1 MRIPQQGAGERPAEE
16 ETGGQKAM
24 RVMRSLAGVLGGA
37 AYAAGIS
44 GAAQNPWAG
53 PQALSQMRHQGM
65 NNEMKRMRMAAQTE
79 KIRRQQAIMTHMQQN
94 FSDMSD
100 PNQRQAAIQYL
111 MGQGA
116 FKFAETASTIFGQM
130 YGTAADDFQYASET
144 AIDPGTGGRVKV
156 TRQESQTGVLAD
168 RPHLGAPESGQTINV
183 GQPVGW
189 EEKSEARQYQALV
202 DGGMDQSLARDVIN
216 KEAFHVPMLGRY
228 VRGKGAFREKI
239 LGLVSFQE
247 TINRIWDAATRVG
260 KEHGE
265 TGRGTQLNAWVEK
278 MLTGAASPAVE
289 NYLNV
294 QQLAVAEFVK
304 AMSGAQASDKERAFL
319 NGLFPNIAELIDENG
334 QISETAEAKLAE
346 WRSRSID
353 YVLSNMEQGER
364 PAAQR
369 AYREFYENYSGSRGA
384 EGGGAPPPA
393 AALGGGSTGNV
404 TFTPQ
409 AR

>member
-1 MRIPQQGAGERPAEE
+1 MMDPRQTDEYGEPVEE

-37 AYAAGIS
+37 AYAAGVS

-53 PQALSQMRHQGM
+53 PQALAQLRKHGVDQEMRKMQMASQL
-65 NNEMKRMRMAAQTE
+65 ESKRRE
-79 KIRRQQAIMTHMQQN
+79 QQLMSHMQKN

-116 FKFAETASTIFGQM
+116 FEFAEKASTIFSQM
-130 YGTAADDFQYASET
+130 YPVAEPYQYASET
-144 AIDPGTGGRVKV
+144 VIGPDGNPIRA

-168 RPHLGAPESGQTINV
+168 RPHLGAPASGSTVNV
-183 GQPVGW
+183 GMPVGW
-189 EEKSEARQYQALV
+189 EEKSEASQYEALV
-202 DGGMDQSLARDVIN
+202 AGGMDQSLARDVVN

-228 VRGKGAFREKI
+228 VRGKGAFKEKI

-247 TINRIWDAATRVG
+247 TINRITDAAIRVAN
-260 KEHGE
+260 EHGE
-265 TGRGTQLNAWVEK
+265 TGRGTQFAAWVER
-278 MLTGAASPAVE
+278 MMTGAASPALE
-289 NYLNV
+289 NYTNV
-294 QQLAVAEFVK
+294 KELAVAEFVK

-319 NGLFPNIAELIDENG
+319 TGLFPNIAELIDENG
-334 QISETAEAKLAE
+334 QISDTASAKIAE

-353 YVLSNMEQGER
+353 YVLSNMEAGER

-369 AYREFYENYSGSRGA
+369 AYKEFYENYARSQEDVGRA
-384 EGGGAPPPA
+384 QPAPAPGGR
-393 AALGGGSTGNV
+393 STGNV
-404 TFTPQ
+404 TFTPIQ
-409 AR
+409 E